1 MRKSKAGF
9 PVFSSQDIFDLIYKG
24 RSDIISDLLVE
35 DSDDIKEFNSFSDTQ
50 LTIYDMSIEDS
61 IDLATIDTQLQAAWF
76 MPDDYVNMDILEYL
90 ISKCSTEQEMLRVA
104 EEYIEYDRRGYI
116 ILLKFLKYLVD
127 FMNENK
133 ILWGVG
139 RGSSVAS
146 YILYLIGIHKID
158 SIKYDLEFSEFM
170 R

>member
-9 PVFSSQDIFDLIYKG
+9 PVFNSQDIFELIYNG
-24 RSDIISDLLVE
+24 RSDIVSDLLVE
-35 DSDDIKEFNSFSDTQ
+35 DSNDIREFNSFSETP
-50 LTIYDMSIEDS
+50 LTIYDMSIEDTVDLAS
-61 IDLATIDTQLQAAWF
+61 IDAQLQSVWF
-76 MPDDYVNMDILEYL
+76 MPDEYSNMDILEHL
-90 ISKCSTEQEMLRVA
+90 ISKCNTDQEMLRVA
-104 EEYIEYDRRGYI
+104 EEYLEYERRGYI
-116 ILLKFLKYLVD
+116 TLLKFLKYLVD

-139 RGSSVAS
+139 RGSSVSS